1 MSPHAATA
9 TPAAHAGERPSPRA
23 PRLARVAWLGLAVLA
38 AGGCTL
44 GTRLDRDAARVRVL
58 PAGAAPAG
66 CARAGDIEVSV
77 ATGLGP
83 LQRDPLAVTDQL
95 ETLARNRA
103 PGLGA
108 TDLQPL
114 GPPVDGVQRFHA
126 WRCDPSR

>member
-1 MSPHAATA
+1 MWQHA
-9 TPAAHAGERPSPRA
+9 
-23 PRLARVAWLGLAVLA
+23 
-38 AGGCTL
+38 
-44 GTRLDRDAARVRVL
+44 VRVL
-58 PAGAAPAG
+58 PAGPVAPG
-66 CARAGDIEVSV
+66 CVSK
-77 ATGLGP
+77 GEI
-83 LQRDPLAVTDQL
+83 AVTITNKVGFYNRNPLRVQEEL